1 MGSVGYSIGCPH
13 AGKGGS
19 ERDWDVLKM
28 KIPEPTPTVMAR
40 SGDTRREFIV
50 WSERVDEDWVIGES
64 ACWG

>member
-1 MGSVGYSIGCPH
+1 VGSVGYSIGCPH

-50 WSERVDEDWVIGES
+50 
-64 ACWG
+64 